1 MIHGFATR
9 LRQRFRGWHVG
20 LLYVLL
26 FAGAA
31 TAQPLTGADVAYL
44 VNQRYQS
51 TVAQCAAGRPAWQC
65 SGVLMRA
72 LSGDSAVTFGQ
83 LSAQE
88 TALQSASVAYVRR
101 DVTTV
106 ALASSAGLIL
116 ADGFTAT
123 GQGKP
128 YEVRCAYPFA
138 MPLATDT
145 ASHGCNL
152 INDTQP
158 TPPDWSS
165 CAGLGVSDA
174 PGWVTYF
181 NTQGIDVVKQCSL
194 SATIASQ
201 FKASLEAHEQVSAD
215 LADSPT
221 MLLLAAWD
229 PARPETIPLQAF
241 YYDVANGG
249 QLTQAQRYQRQYFDA
264 TGQWLPILRMA
275 MASGVPTAFGFDE
288 RDQLDY
294 GIALAQH
301 LNARF
306 ADTSVC
312 PGGVSP
318 YLCNGVIV
326 RVTGYGSGFHSWNP
340 SPTADRLNGVST
352 TYMRADVHITAVAYG
367 GGEGLI
373 FAPLGAPV
381 QTPLIARCIY
391 PGDGATDLRAD
402 KCGIARIPRSAPC
415 AQLGI
420 TTLATWRANY
430 DQTGWDQQC
439 ALGVDTAAFD
449 LSVAARTTFPMPPL
463 PSYEWWNELVIAPW
477 PQNIPGQIPLEAVM
491 YTPESPTYLAGARY
505 IQNDYFNQT
514 GQFLPIIK
522 IDIPGHPQAPFSYT
536 PGDQGTAN

>member
-1 MIHGFATR
+1 
-9 LRQRFRGWHVG
+9 
-20 LLYVLL
+20 
-26 FAGAA
+26 
-31 TAQPLTGADVAYL
+31 
-44 VNQRYQS
+44 
-51 TVAQCAAGRPAWQC
+51 
-65 SGVLMRA
+65 LMRA

-83 LSAQE
+83 LTAQE
-88 TALQSASVAYVRR
+88 TSLQSASVAYVRR

-138 MPLATDT
+138 MPLAADAT
-145 ASHGCNL
+145 SHGCNVVDDGHSTP
-152 INDTQP
+152 NDS
-158 TPPDWSS
+158 SS
-165 CAGLGVSDA
+165 CSGLGVFSAPAWVAHFNAQGSD
-174 PGWVTYF
+174 VSR
-181 NTQGIDVVKQCSL
+181 QCSL

-275 MASGVPTAFGFDE
+275 MTGGVPTAFGFDE

-294 GIALAQH
+294 GIALAQR
-301 LNARF
+301 LNERF
-306 ADTSVC
+306 GDTSPC
-312 PGGVSP
+312 PRDQAAFM
-318 YLCNGVIV
+318 CNGVIV
-326 RVTGYGSGFHSWNP
+326 RVTGYGEGFHSWNP
-340 SPTADRLNGVST
+340 SPSSITRNGVAA
-352 TYMRADVHITAVAYG
+352 TYMRVDAGITAIAYE

-373 FAPLGAPV
+373 FAPFGAPV
-381 QTPLIARCIY
+381 QLPLTARCIY
-391 PGDGATDLRAD
+391 PTDANTDIRPDRCGASAD
-402 KCGIARIPRSAPC
+402 PLSVPC

-420 TTLATWRANY
+420 TTLEAWRANY
-430 DQTGWDQQC
+430 DRTDWYYQC
-439 ALGVDTAAFD
+439 ALGVDTAAFN
-449 LSVAARTTFPMPPL
+449 LSLAARTTL
-463 PSYEWWNELVIAPW
+463 PVPQLILQEKWNELIVAPW
-477 PQNIPGQIPLEAVM
+477 PQDVPEQIPLEAAM
-491 YTPESPTYLAGARY
+491 YTTESEDFRAGAQY

>member
-1 MIHGFATR
+1 
-9 LRQRFRGWHVG
+9 
-20 LLYVLL
+20 
-26 FAGAA
+26 
-31 TAQPLTGADVAYL
+31 
-44 VNQRYQS
+44 
-51 TVAQCAAGRPAWQC
+51 
-65 SGVLMRA
+65 
-72 LSGDSAVTFGQ
+72 GDSAVTFGQ

-138 MPLATDT
+138 MPLAADA
-145 ASHGCNL
+145 ASHGCNV
-152 INDTQP
+152 ISDTQP
-158 TPPDWSS
+158 APPTPPEWSS
-165 CAGLGVSDA
+165 CAGLGVSTV
-174 PGWVTYF
+174 PGWVAYF
-181 NTQGIDVVKQCSL
+181 SAQGSDVAKQCSL

-275 MASGVPTAFGFDE
+275 MTGGVPTAFGFDE

-294 GIALAQH
+294 GIALAQR
-301 LNARF
+301 LNERF
-306 ADTSVC
+306 GDTSPC
-312 PGGVSP
+312 PRDQAAFM
-318 YLCNGVIV
+318 CNGVIV
-326 RVTGYGSGFHSWNP
+326 RVTGYGTGFHSWNP
-340 SPTADRLNGVST
+340 SPTAVRLHGVSM
-352 TYMRADVHITAVAYG
+352 TYMRTDAHIFDVAHG
-367 GGEGLI
+367 GGVGLI
-373 FAPLGAPV
+373 FSPFGAPV
-381 QTPLIARCIY
+381 QTPLVARCMF
-391 PGDGATDLRAD
+391 PSDGWTDLRAD
-402 KCGIARIPRSAPC
+402 KCGMRSIPQSAPC

-420 TTLATWRANY
+420 TTLEAWRANY
-430 DQTGWDQQC
+430 VATGYDYQC
-439 ALGVDTAAFD
+439 SLGVDKDAFD
-449 LSVAARTTFPMPPL
+449 LSLLARTTFPATPP
-463 PSYEWWNELVIAPW
+463 YEEWWNELVVAPW
-477 PQNIPGQIPLEAVM
+477 PQDVPEQIPLEAVM
-491 YTPESPTYLAGARY
+491 YTKESADLRAGARY

-514 GQFLPIIK
+514 GRFLPIIK
-522 IDIPGHPQAPFSYT
+522 VDIPGHPQAPFSYT